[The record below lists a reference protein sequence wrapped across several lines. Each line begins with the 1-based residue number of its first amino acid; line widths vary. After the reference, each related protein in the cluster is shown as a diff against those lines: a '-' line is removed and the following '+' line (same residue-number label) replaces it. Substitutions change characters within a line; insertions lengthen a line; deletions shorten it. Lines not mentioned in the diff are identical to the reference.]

1 MFNRLEE
8 LRRQQADT
16 LAALDRDA
24 EARRAKAAA
33 IVAAMEAD
41 IRRRHRGRH
50 INNILLPAAPLKS
63 PPSKTPG
70 GMATWLKSP
79 PSKTPG
85 GMATWR

>member
-8 LRRQQADT
+8 LRRQRADT

-33 IVAAMEAD
+33 VVAAMEAD
-41 IRRRHRGRH
+41 IHRRARGRR
-50 INNILLPAAPLKS
+50 INNVILPPGVLPQA
-63 PPSKTPG
+63 
-70 GMATWLKSP
+70 P